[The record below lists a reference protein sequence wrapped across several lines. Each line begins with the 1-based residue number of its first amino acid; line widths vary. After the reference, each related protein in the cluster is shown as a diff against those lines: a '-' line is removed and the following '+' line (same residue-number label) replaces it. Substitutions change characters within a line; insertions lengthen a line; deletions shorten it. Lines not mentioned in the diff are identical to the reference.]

1 MAPSNELTRS
11 QLFLAAVGERVMV
24 FRETAALSPQM
35 LASRTGITVAYIR
48 RLETGQANPSIVKLQ
63 RIATALDT
71 TVQELLD
78 VEGDELGIAAAQTK
92 PV

>member
-1 MAPSNELTRS
+1 
-11 QLFLAAVGERVMV
+11 MV

>member
-35 LASRTGITVAYIR
+35 LASRTGIPVAYIR
-48 RLETGQANPSIVKLQ
+48 RLEIGQADPSIVRLQ